1 MRLQHMTRHL
11 ALLWSPG
18 VWFLESLEPQSN
30 FPGTGTRASA
40 GHNGLNPERW
50 CVDALG
56 LSRPWHPTGMGLFF
70 PNTTPLPSSRT
81 QEPFFFYQLINLC
94 EQNQNRKQSQREPGV
109 PNSSACLFQ
118 HTQPHEPLPQELGWC
133 YHHPVMKEG
142 PESAHRGLSLMA
154 VPRQRSGG
162 LSATAPPPS
171 HCLPAAPPSLSSAQG
186 QQCSFQNY
194 FFSYFCGF

>member
-1 MRLQHMTRHL
+1 MCGCSGIVQAMAPNGDGAIFPKYHPSSEFSDPG
-11 ALLWSPG
+11 ALL
-18 VWFLESLEPQSN
+18 
-30 FPGTGTRASA
+30 
-40 GHNGLNPERW
+40 
-50 CVDALG
+50 
-56 LSRPWHPTGMGLFF
+56 
-70 PNTTPLPSSRT
+70 
-81 QEPFFFYQLINLC
+81 FYQLINLC

-186 QQCSFQNY
+186 RQCSFQNY